1 MCDPARQRFQDRFFV
16 GESTLGPLALE
27 LPVQIC
33 GRPFPPLGT
42 RDLVHNTVTVTRAK
56 AGSVRASA
64 REIADNLS
72 LYFHDFRIIILP
84 FCRKVPCKYQG
95 FTVQG

>member
-1 MCDPARQRFQDRFFV
+1 MGIA
-16 GESTLGPLALE
+16 GESARRPL
-27 LPVQIC
+27 
-33 GRPFPPLGT
+33 PPLGT
-42 RDLVHNTVTVTRAK
+42 RDLVHYTVTVTLAT

-64 REIADNLS
+64 REIADNFS

-84 FCRKVPCKYQG
+84 FFRKVPCKYQE